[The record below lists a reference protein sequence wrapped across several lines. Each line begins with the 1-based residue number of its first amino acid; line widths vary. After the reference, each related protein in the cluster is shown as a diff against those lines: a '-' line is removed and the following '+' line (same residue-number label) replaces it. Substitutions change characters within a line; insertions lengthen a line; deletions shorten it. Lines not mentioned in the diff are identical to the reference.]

1 MNNRSAATAALAL
14 TALLLLAGCSGASPS
29 HEGMPGMDH
38 GDTAAPPAS
47 TDANAADA
55 NAADVMFASMMIPHH
70 AQAIEM
76 SDTLLAKDGID
87 PRVTAL
93 AEDIKAAQQP
103 EIDEMQGWLDAWGAD
118 AADGDAMHHGDGMMS
133 ADDMAMLENAT
144 GAEAEKLFLSQMIAH
159 HRGAVDMAQAE
170 IEDGSNTAAVS
181 LARSIVE
188 AQMAEIAEM
197 EQLQGKL

>member
-1 MNNRSAATAALAL
+1 MNNRTAATAAITL
-14 TALLLLAGCSGASPS
+14 TALLLLAGCTGGTTS
-29 HEGMPGMDH
+29 HEGMSGMDH
-38 GDTAAPPAS
+38 GSESSAPPAAS
-47 TDANAADA
+47 GATD
-55 NAADVMFASMMIPHH
+55 ADVMFASMMIPRH

-87 PRVTAL
+87 ERVAAL
-93 AEDIKAAQQP
+93 AQEIKAAQQP
-103 EIDEMQGWLDAWGAD
+103 EIDKMQGWLDAWGAE
-118 AADGDAMHHGDGMMS
+118 ASDGHAMHHGDGMMS

-144 GAEAEKLFLSQMIAH
+144 GSEAEKLFLSQMITH

-170 IEDGSNTAAVS
+170 IEDGSDTAAVS

-197 EQLQGKL
+197 EQLRGKL